1 MTHCAESKEN
11 VKQPKRE
18 FFSLLEIADCELCLT
33 GYLSHYIFVFA
44 LRIFVVALRNVVVID
59 SRSSLI
65 VLQKPMR
72 VALDTVSEKVLPVV
86 ALSQGET

>member
-33 GYLSHYIFVFA
+33 SYLSHYNYI
-44 LRIFVVALRNVVVID
+44 VALRNVVVID
-59 SRSSLI
+59 SRSPSI
-65 VLQKPMR
+65 ALQKPMR
-72 VALDTVSEKVLPVV
+72 VALDTVGEKVLDVV
-86 ALSQGET
+86 VLSQGET